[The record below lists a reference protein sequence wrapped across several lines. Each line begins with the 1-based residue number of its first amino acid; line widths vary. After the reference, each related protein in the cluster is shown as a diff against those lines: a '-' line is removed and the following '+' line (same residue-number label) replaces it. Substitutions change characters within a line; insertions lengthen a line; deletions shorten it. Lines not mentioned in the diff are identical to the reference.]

1 MSQPVTN
8 LGIELLSQ
16 LKRFIDA
23 SAPNSVKVIETL
35 GSLCGK
41 RGEDGVDIVT
51 NIIIPEQTGH
61 STGCKTIDVE
71 GENDY
76 FTVMDNLDLEM
87 LAIIHTHPG
96 NTTSF
101 MSSTDLHQLAFMMNS
116 APNAVSFVYSPMHMT
131 CPAYTITPL
140 GMEVLRECPE
150 KNSDGLHTHDPH
162 ESETLYRKA
171 KNIKY
176 VPRTISLIDLR
187 TTSRPVRQGSVTRQM
202 SQNLNQQSSVR
213 RTFKRK

>member
-1 MSQPVTN
+1 
-8 LGIELLSQ
+8 
-16 LKRFIDA
+16 
-23 SAPNSVKVIETL
+23 
-35 GSLCGK
+35 
-41 RGEDGVDIVT
+41 
-51 NIIIPEQTGH
+51 
-61 STGCKTIDVE
+61 
-71 GENDY
+71 
-76 FTVMDNLDLEM
+76 
-87 LAIIHTHPG
+87 
-96 NTTSF
+96 
-101 MSSTDLHQLAFMMNS
+101 MSSTDLHQLAMMMNT

-187 TTSRPVRQGSVTRQM
+187 TISRPVRQGSVTRQM

>member
-1 MSQPVTN
+1 M
-8 LGIELLSQ
+8 
-16 LKRFIDA
+16 
-23 SAPNSVKVIETL
+23 KVIETL
-35 GSLCGK
+35 GLLCGK

-51 NIIIPEQTGH
+51 NLIIPEQTGH

-131 CPAYTITPL
+131 CPAYTIKS
-140 GMEVLRECPE
+140 VQ
-150 KNSDGLHTHDPH
+150 K
-162 ESETLYRKA
+162 ETLTVYTPMTHTNLKPCTV
-171 KNIKY
+171 KQKMS
-176 VPRTISLIDLR
+176 SL
-187 TTSRPVRQGSVTRQM
+187 
-202 SQNLNQQSSVR
+202 SQEQLV
-213 RTFKRK
+213 